1 VAQVRLAVRQALAGS
16 TTPVLV
22 ACSGGADSL
31 ALAAA
36 TAFEAPRAGCP
47 AGLITIDHGLQ
58 VGSQR
63 QARRV
68 AALGYELGFD
78 PVHVVVVQV
87 GRSGGPEAAARDARY
102 QALDAAALAHGAR
115 VLLGHTLD
123 DQAETVLL
131 GLGRGSGPRS
141 IAGMRTVDGNYRRPL
156 LDIRRETTQA
166 ACAALGLPVW
176 HDAHN
181 DDPRFARVR
190 VRQLLPALDD
200 ALQGGV
206 AAALARTAALTR
218 VDLDALDHIA
228 AGQAATAIDGD
239 GLVVDALREQPEA
252 IRTRILRLWVART
265 GVAVTAHHLGA
276 LDALL
281 VDWHGQGPIQLPG
294 GFAAVRSSGR
304 LRLQDPTGG

>member
-1 VAQVRLAVRQALAGS
+1 M
-16 TTPVLV
+16 
-22 ACSGGADSL
+22 
-31 ALAAA
+31 
-36 TAFEAPRAGCP
+36 RA
-47 AGLITIDHGLQ
+47 
-58 VGSQR
+58 
-63 QARRV
+63 
-68 AALGYELGFD
+68 
-78 PVHVVVVQV
+78 
-87 GRSGGPEAAARDARY
+87 
-102 QALDAAALAHGAR
+102 
-115 VLLGHTLD
+115 
-123 DQAETVLL
+123 
-131 GLGRGSGPRS
+131 
-141 IAGMRTVDGNYRRPL
+141 VDGNYRRPL
-156 LDIRRETTQA
+156 LGIRRGTTQA

-228 AGQAATAIDGD
+228 AGLAPTAIDGD
-239 GLVVDALREQPEA
+239 ELVVDALREQPEA

-265 GVAVTAHHLGA
+265 GVAVTAHHLAA

-304 LRLQDPTGG
+304 LRLQPRPTVDAG